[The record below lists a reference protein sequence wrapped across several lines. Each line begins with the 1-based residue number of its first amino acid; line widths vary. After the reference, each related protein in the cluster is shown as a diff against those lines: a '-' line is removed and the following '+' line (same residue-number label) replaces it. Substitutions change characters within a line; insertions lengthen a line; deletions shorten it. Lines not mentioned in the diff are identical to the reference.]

1 MWDDYWTSFA
11 PHISIYTPNFFKR
24 NWKKTRYVCF
34 FFFFCPFVLLW
45 NNWKKRL
52 PRGTAHCTV
61 FHNAQTRPQTNR
73 WSITDVCQCVCV
85 CVFVCADSL
94 WLLRVFIMDEIK
106 IKHDFKA
113 LVHLY
118 PLSAYVTEL
127 RAEKWNMHRLRPDK
141 TSYSVVM
148 RHSSVLGINWAR
160 PRFILNLLRLFLSFA
175 FQQHSHSSSFH
186 LILFRR

>member
-34 FFFFCPFVLLW
+34 FFFSVPLCCSGTIE
-45 NNWKKRL
+45 R
-52 PRGTAHCTV
+52 RGFPEELHIAPCFTMHKLG
-61 FHNAQTRPQTNR
+61 HRQTGGQLQMCA
-73 WSITDVCQCVCV
+73 SVCV